1 MAKSLRALTSFT
13 VFSFCLTILFLM
25 PTSAPASPSATPAA
39 SSNNDEPLT
48 AQSSDINGTDDSADV
63 KKTFT
68 LEEIQQLLPHRYPFS
83 LVDRIIDYVPGE
95 SAVGLK
101 NVTFNEPH
109 FQGHFPNR
117 PLMPGVLIV
126 EAMAQVG
133 GVVLSQLPGVDGRL
147 CVFAGIDKVKF
158 RRPVVPGDQLV
169 ITTTLMTLKAGRFGK
184 MKSRAEVDA
193 QLACEGTL
201 MFSILD

>member
-1 MAKSLRALTSFT
+1 
-13 VFSFCLTILFLM
+13 M
-25 PTSAPASPSATPAA
+25 PTSAPASPSATPAVPA
-39 SSNNDEPLT
+39 PSST
-48 AQSSDINGTDDSADV
+48 SDDSQNSSQNMAQNDASDGSNDSASDV
-63 KKTFT
+63 QKTFT
-68 LEEIQQLLPHRYPFS
+68 LEEIQRLLPHRYPFS

-133 GVVLSQLPGVDGRL
+133 GVVLSQLPGVNDRL
-147 CVFAGIDKVKF
+147 CVFAGIDRVKF

-169 ITTTLMTLKAGRFGK
+169 ITTTLVNVKAGRFGK
-184 MKSRAEVDA
+184 MKSRAEVEG